1 MIVTADPEKDVTA
14 GPHPKAGKT
23 AILVIHGI
31 GQQDPYET
39 LDQFARGLVDHFQVP
54 QALPLGQPLLEPLL
68 INHEGWNEVA
78 VRLTLRDGSTRLGY
92 QTLDLYEF
100 YWAPYTEG
108 KISYLQTLNWLRR
121 TVLTPLRY
129 LASAYALF
137 DRPDR
142 QGGSG
147 AAFLREVVR
156 ILFLF
161 LPVAALTYLVG
172 YVITKADRIQP
183 TLSSVAEIWRKHGFW
198 HQSGLVALAGVAIL
212 VVTMIRTIG
221 KLRAEERLS
230 RRVRVRS
237 LSEEAIRRWMRYALV
252 TLALSTAAS
261 AFLAAW
267 LWSDLLLY
275 WDRIVR
281 WHSVLA
287 LALVVLGQGLRKILV
302 GYVGDIAVYVNA
314 DAKAASYEARS
325 KILKEAREA
334 VLRLLRS
341 QEGYERIVLMGHSLG
356 SVIAYDLLN
365 RLLDEVRAPYGTG
378 PQGKLA
384 GGLEAKELERI
395 RGLVTFGS
403 PLDKIYYFFRTE
415 VPAQQAIRAQI
426 LSFMHGFRRAPSGRT
441 YGNYRFPGYQI
452 PDPSPDFTWINLW
465 AAADPVSGHLDF
477 YEVAGPRSSN
487 PAANQF
493 ELRYPLWRWG
503 RAHVMYWSDPG
514 FYALV
519 AENLL

>member
-1 MIVTADPEKDVTA
+1 MQPGLEPGVPAEKSPGT
-14 GPHPKAGKT
+14 GKT

-39 LDQFARGLVDHFQVP
+39 LDQFARGLVDHFRDP
-54 QALPLGQPLLEPLL
+54 QGPAERQPAVEPLL
-68 INHEGWNEVA
+68 IIHEGWNEVA
-78 VRLTLRDGSTRLGY
+78 VRLTLRGGATRLGY
-92 QTLDLYEF
+92 RTIDLYEF

-129 LASAYALF
+129 LASAHALF

-142 QGGSG
+142 RGKPG
-147 AAFLREVVR
+147 AAFLREVLR

-161 LPVAALTYLVG
+161 LPVAGLTYLLG
-172 YVITKADRIQP
+172 YLVAKADRIWP
-183 TLSSVAEIWRKHGFW
+183 TLSGLAGIWRTHDFW
-198 HQSGLVALAGVAIL
+198 HQCGLVVLAGLGIL
-212 VVTMIRTIG
+212 VGTMIRAMWN
-221 KLRAEERLS
+221 LRAEKRLS
-230 RRVRVRS
+230 RRERVRS
-237 LSEEAIRRWMRYALV
+237 LSEEAIRRWMRYAWI

-261 AFLAAW
+261 ALLAVW
-267 LWSDLLLY
+267 LWSELLLY

-287 LALVVLGQGLRKILV
+287 LVVVILGQGLRKILV

-325 KILKEAREA
+325 RILKEAREA

-341 QEGYERIVLMGHSLG
+341 PEGYERIVLAGHSLG
-356 SVIAYDLLN
+356 SVISYDLLN
-365 RLLDEVRAPYGTG
+365 RLLDEVRAPYGIG

-384 GGLEAKELERI
+384 GRLDAKELEKV

-426 LSFMHGFRRAPSGRT
+426 LSFMHGFRRASSGRA
-441 YGNYRFPGYQI
+441 YGDFQFPRYRI
-452 PDPSPDFTWINLW
+452 PDPSPEFKWINVW

-477 YEVAGPRSSN
+477 YEVAGPGDRN
-487 PAANQF
+487 PPGNQF
-493 ELRYPLWRWG
+493 QQPYSWSRWG
-503 RAHVMYWSDPG
+503 LAHMMYWSDPG